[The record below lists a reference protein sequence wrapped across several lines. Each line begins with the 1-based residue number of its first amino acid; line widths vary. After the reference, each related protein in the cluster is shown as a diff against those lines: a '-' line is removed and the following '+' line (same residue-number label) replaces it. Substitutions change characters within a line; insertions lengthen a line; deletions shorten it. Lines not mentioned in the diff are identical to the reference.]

1 MLSEKLLYEKA
12 FFINFD
18 GKIIMNFIANWYPQ
32 NIYRQKNI
40 FIEQSKY
47 CSVIITLCK

>member
-18 GKIIMNFIANWYPQ
+18 GKITMNFIATQ
-32 NIYRQKNI
+32 DTLKI
-40 FIEQSKY
+40 FTDRKILSSMKR
-47 CSVIITLCK
+47 